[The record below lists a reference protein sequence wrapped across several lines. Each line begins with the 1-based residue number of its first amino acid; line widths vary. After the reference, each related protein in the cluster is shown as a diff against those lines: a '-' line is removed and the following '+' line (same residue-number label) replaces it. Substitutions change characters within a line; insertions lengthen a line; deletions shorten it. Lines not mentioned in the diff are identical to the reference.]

1 MNLKWDIP
9 INFQVIANTESEAD
23 AMIVQ
28 ELYKMIK
35 RRGLGELI
43 DFDLFEF
50 VGESEDSDG

>member
-9 INFQVIANTESEAD
+9 INFQVSADTEAEAESI
-23 AMIVQ
+23 IVQ

-50 VGESEDSDG
+50 VAESENSDY